1 MRMIFILHSAA
12 GVLNEHSAAIS
23 NVFVDADEIITDDY
37 DGVVIARRIDRHSRT
52 RRVFAAAKRRKSA
65 SRSGQN
71 ARLEAD
77 NKT

>member
-1 MRMIFILHSAA
+1 MIFKMHSAA

-37 DGVVIARRIDRHSRT
+37 DGVVITRRIDRHSRT
-52 RRVFAAAKRRKSA
+52 RRVFAAAKKRKCTA
-65 SRSGQN
+65 KAGQK

>member
-1 MRMIFILHSAA
+1 MILKMHSAA

-52 RRVFAAAKRRKSA
+52 RRVFAAAAKRRKSA
-65 SRSGQN
+65 AKAGQN
-71 ARLEAD
+71 AR
-77 NKT
+77 

>member
-1 MRMIFILHSAA
+1 MIFQTYSAA

-52 RRVFAAAKRRKSA
+52 RRVFAAAKRRKSTA
-65 SRSGQN
+65 KAGQN
-71 ARLEAD
+71 AR
-77 NKT
+77 